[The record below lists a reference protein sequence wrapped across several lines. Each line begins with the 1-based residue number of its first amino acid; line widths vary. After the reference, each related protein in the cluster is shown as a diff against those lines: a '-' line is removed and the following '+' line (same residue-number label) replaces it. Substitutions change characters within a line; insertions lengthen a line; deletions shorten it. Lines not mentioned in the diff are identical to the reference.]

1 MAARLFHFLQR
12 VTLIST
18 HSMQWQ
24 PYGFRLTNPDTFCA
38 VTAAV
43 GNLEEQE
50 WNGLP
55 GSTSIPNFVKIS
67 WVQK

>member
-1 MAARLFHFLQR
+1 MAAKLLFYFLQR
-12 VTLIST
+12 VTLISKP
-18 HSMQWQ
+18 SMQWQ
-24 PYGFRLTNPDTFCA
+24 PYGFRFTNPDTPCA

-50 WNGLP
+50 WNGLL

-67 WVQK
+67 